1 MSTTYRGNTSW
12 PNWRYG
18 IFPKDS
24 RSSPGAGKAIF
35 PSRYAWHRH
44 GRDPCGAASLA
55 GIARWAKK
63 LTVEQ
68 LREFD
73 IKRKRGPC
81 HSAMHN
87 LFSRLSVQDVKGA
100 LGEWSN
106 GLLGDKA
113 PGRIAVDGKTLCAS
127 KGAEYPALHLLAA
140 FCADIH
146 GVLRQVAVGGKANEI
161 TAAKAMLGRLP
172 LKGSVVTG
180 DAMFCQ
186 KEFCRKITE
195 GGGDF
200 IFTVKGNQPG
210 LKEDEAATFSAAFS
224 PCGGVAR

>member
-1 MSTTYRGNTSW
+1 MAATL
-12 PNWRYG
+12 
-18 IFPKDS
+18 
-24 RSSPGAGKAIF
+24 AG
-35 PSRYAWHRH
+35 RTR
-44 GRDPCGAASLA
+44 LA

-87 LFSRLSVQDVKGA
+87 LFSRLSVQEVEGA

-140 FCADIH
+140 
-146 GVLRQVAVGGKANEI
+146 AVNGKKSGRTAYFPGGKGLHPRRLTDSPAS
-161 TAAKAMLGRLP
+161 GR
-172 LKGSVVTG
+172 
-180 DAMFCQ
+180 Q
-186 KEFCRKITE
+186 
-195 GGGDF
+195 
-200 IFTVKGNQPG
+200 
-210 LKEDEAATFSAAFS
+210 S
-224 PCGGVAR
+224 PSKN